1 MPTMARA
8 PKVVTRQKE
17 QQAIALHLAGK
28 KFDEIAEIVGYTNRG
43 TAYETVMRAL
53 RRETIADIE
62 EIRNVEV
69 ARIDAMLESIWPV
82 AIEDPEWVRQ
92 FADARKVVPL
102 HDDEGREVVFVIP
115 SDAKLEAIA
124 RVIRLMER
132 RARYLGL
139 DHADGLAERL
149 TQLREQES
157 ELMVQFMSSVMDEI
171 GLTDEQ
177 RAKLEP
183 AMQRQLKVVNGEA

>member
-1 MPTMARA
+1 MARA
-8 PKVVTRQKE
+8 PKVTVRERERQ
-17 QQAIALHLAGK
+17 AVALHLAGK
-28 KFDEIAEIVGYTNRG
+28 KFDEIAEVVGYTNRG

-53 RRETIADIE
+53 RRETVADIE

-69 ARIDAMLESIWPV
+69 ARIDAMLESIWPL

-92 FADARKVVPL
+92 FADAKQVVPL
-102 HDDEGREVVFVIP
+102 HDDEGREVVFIIP

-124 RVIRLMER
+124 KIIRLMER

-157 ELMVQFMSSVMDEI
+157 ELMVQFMTSVMDEI

-183 AMQRQLKVVNGEA
+183 TMQRQLRVVNGEA

>member
-1 MPTMARA
+1 MARA
-8 PKVVTRQKE
+8 PKATIRQRE
-17 QQAIALHLAGK
+17 RQAVALHLAGK
-28 KFDEIAEIVGYTNRG
+28 KFDEIAELVGYADRAA
-43 TAYETVMRAL
+43 AYNATMRAIKRETV
-53 RRETIADIE
+53 EDIE

-69 ARIDAMLESIWPV
+69 ARIDTMLESIWPV
-82 AIEDPEWVRQ
+82 AVEDPEWVRQ
-92 FADARKVVPL
+92 FADAKKVVPL

-124 RVIRLMER
+124 KIIRLMER

-149 TQLREQES
+149 TKLREQES
-157 ELMVQFMSSVMDEI
+157 ELIVQFMTAVMDEV

-183 AMQRQLKVVNGEA
+183 AMQRQLRVVNGEA

>member
-1 MPTMARA
+1 MARA
-8 PKVVTRQKE
+8 PKVTVRERERQ
-17 QQAIALHLAGK
+17 AVALHLAGK

-53 RRETIADIE
+53 RRETVADIE
-62 EIRNVEV
+62 EVRNVEI
-69 ARIDAMLESIWPV
+69 ARIDAMLDSIWPL
-82 AIEDPEWVRQ
+82 AIEDAEWVRQ
-92 FADARKVVPL
+92 FADAKKVVPV
-102 HDDEGREVVFVIP
+102 HDDDGREIVFIIP
-115 SDAKLEAIA
+115 SDAKLDAIA
-124 RVIRLMER
+124 KIIRLMER

-183 AMQRQLKVVNGEA
+183 AMQRQLRVVNGET